1 MPPVSKPAVLRSL
14 LQEAVSACGLAAPL
28 LWALAAGVAAGTAL
42 RSAAVSGLVAGAWL
56 VGLLFWRD
64 WRWRWF

>member
-1 MPPVSKPAVLRSL
+1 
-14 LQEAVSACGLAAPL
+14 L

>member
-1 MPPVSKPAVLRSL
+1 
-14 LQEAVSACGLAAPL
+14 
-28 LWALAAGVAAGTAL
+28 
-42 RSAAVSGLVAGAWL
+42 VSGLVAGAWL